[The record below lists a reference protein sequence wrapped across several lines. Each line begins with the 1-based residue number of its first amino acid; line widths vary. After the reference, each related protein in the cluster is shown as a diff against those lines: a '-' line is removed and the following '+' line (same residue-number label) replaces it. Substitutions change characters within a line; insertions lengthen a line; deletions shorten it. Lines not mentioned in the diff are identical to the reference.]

1 MSNVNSVTLLHSE
14 KGRGERKKPIELLEK
29 AFQECFGNETVKW
42 WASAEEKHIPR
53 REEGGHTFTWRLA
66 CLASMPVCEATGVQK
81 KKTGLA
87 SISLRA
93 GGFVGGAG
101 AYAGDLVYI
110 PKASP

>member
-1 MSNVNSVTLLHSE
+1 MSNGNSVTLLHSE
-14 KGRGERKKPIELLEK
+14 KGRGERKKPVELLEK

-53 REEGGHTFTWRLA
+53 RGGGAYFHVAISLSRKHAGLR
-66 CLASMPVCEATGVQK
+66 SHGSSE